1 MPPVRRQ
8 ISPYAARLRREMT
21 DVEQTLWRVLRNRQ
35 LGGIKWRRQAT
46 VGRYVAD
53 FLCVEARLIVELNG
67 GQHSPERDGPRT
79 AALEAAGYAVL
90 RFWNGDIIE
99 SFEGACDTILA
110 TAERRRRPSPN
121 PLP

>member
-53 FLCVEARLIVELNG
+53 FLCVEARLIV
-67 GQHSPERDGPRT
+67 
-79 AALEAAGYAVL
+79 
-90 RFWNGDIIE
+90 
-99 SFEGACDTILA
+99 
-110 TAERRRRPSPN
+110 
-121 PLP
+121 